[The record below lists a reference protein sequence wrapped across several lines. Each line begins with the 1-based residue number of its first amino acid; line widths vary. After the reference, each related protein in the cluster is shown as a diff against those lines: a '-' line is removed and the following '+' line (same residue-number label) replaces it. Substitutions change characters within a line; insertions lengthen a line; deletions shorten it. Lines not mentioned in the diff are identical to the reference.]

1 MAGGD
6 KTGGKT
12 FRGRKEAA
20 ADPNVADI
28 NARRPPSA
36 RLRTNRCGAALTK
49 DGIRTGE
56 HCSQAAGFQT
66 DHAGFGQCRLH
77 GGITPAGKKSAARQ
91 AGREL
96 IQQVKF
102 GGDLKITNVTA
113 EQALIEEVRRSTAM
127 VRWLEERIG
136 AWQYDID
143 PQAELGGLPRMMG
156 ETWKGNSQLTDQHAW
171 LICYREERAH
181 AAKVAKMAIDAGIAE
196 RMVRI
201 AEDQGI
207 MLGTAIKAVLDALNL
222 TPRQA
227 KEVPKIVPGILRSI
241 SAGEPLEVGA

>member
-1 MAGGD
+1 MASGNR
-6 KTGGKT
+6 TGGKA

-20 ADPNVADI
+20 ASTDVVEI
-28 NARRPPSA
+28 NKKRPPSA
-36 RLRTNRCGAALTK
+36 QINTNRCGAALTK
-49 DGIRTGE
+49 NGIRTGE
-56 HCSQAAGFQT
+56 LCSQVAGFQT
-66 DHAGFGQCRLH
+66 DHAGYGQCRIH
-77 GGITPAGKKSAARQ
+77 GGLTAAGKKAAARQ
-91 AGREL
+91 AGREI
-96 IQQVKF
+96 IQSVKF
-102 GGDLKITNVTA
+102 GGDLHITNVTA

-136 AWQYDID
+136 TWNYDD
-143 PQAELGGLPRMMG
+143 SEGAAMGGLPKMVG
-156 ETWKGNSQLTDQHAW
+156 ETYRGGMTITDQQAW
-171 LICYREERAH
+171 MIVYREERAH

-227 KEVPKIVPGILRSI
+227 KQVPVVVPAILRAI
-241 SAGEPLEVGA
+241 SNGEPLEITA